1 MSDRYAKR
9 KDDRVVAGPA
19 IYSDDNYIMQVD
31 YRETTKYKINKAKQ
45 NLRAMSKLE
54 GTFTTSDGRQIKR
67 RLKNTRIAKVSK
79 RQAKRA
85 SVKTELVNGV
95 TVTTTRHKMQANS
108 AQNWTSRMASLDN
121 ERKLEIMQANQR
133 LADQ

>member
-1 MSDRYAKR
+1 
-9 KDDRVVAGPA
+9 
-19 IYSDDNYIMQVD
+19 
-31 YRETTKYKINKAKQ
+31 
-45 NLRAMSKLE
+45 MSKLE